1 MAFKL
6 SLVSQCG
13 GGSFGPNWPQNALKF
28 GPKFTP

>member
-13 GGSFGPNWPQNALKF
+13 GGSFGPDWPKNTLKF
-28 GPKFTP
+28 GPKLTP